1 MTMLLLLSAG
11 VAVLA
16 IALVI
21 ALILLL
27 RPKRETDV
35 EEQFEALSDRIIDMG
50 EAHARAQERLE
61 RNVRGEVSETS
72 RASRTEAGTAFA
84 ELQRTLAT
92 QLASMASLQNTQL
105 EGFSRQLVTLT
116 ETNVQQGQHA
126 RDEQGQALRRFG
138 ETLTLQLAHMSESND
153 RRLSEV
159 RATLEARLKDIE
171 ANNAAKL
178 EEMRAHV
185 GVQ

>member
-1 MTMLLLLSAG
+1 MTMLLLLSVG

-61 RNVRGEVSETS
+61 RNVRGQGTETS
-72 RASRTEAGTAFA
+72 RASRTQAGTPLARFP
-84 ELQRTLAT
+84 RTPAPPLPR
-92 QLASMASLQNTQL
+92 QASPPNT
-105 EGFSRQLVTLT
+105 
-116 ETNVQQGQHA
+116 
-126 RDEQGQALRRFG
+126 
-138 ETLTLQLAHMSESND
+138 
-153 RRLSEV
+153 
-159 RATLEARLKDIE
+159 
-171 ANNAAKL
+171 
-178 EEMRAHV
+178 
-185 GVQ
+185 